1 VKDRPPVLRYALWGL
16 FGILIVAVLVVLLPL
31 VLFSGPFALAVKAT
45 IFIAL
50 VCPIAPRLSGPP
62 RCRSR
67 RPCTAFLAGD
77 TAGVHL

>member
-50 VCPIAPRLSGPP
+50 VA
-62 RCRSR
+62 RSR
-67 RPCTAFLAGD
+67 LG
-77 TAGVHL
+77 